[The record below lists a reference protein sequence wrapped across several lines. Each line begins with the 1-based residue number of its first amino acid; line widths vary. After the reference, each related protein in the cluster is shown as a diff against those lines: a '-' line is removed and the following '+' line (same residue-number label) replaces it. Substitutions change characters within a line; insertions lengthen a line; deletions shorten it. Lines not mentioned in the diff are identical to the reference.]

1 MLAQG
6 ASQQLKLSV
15 SEKDALLPRL
25 VQEHWL
31 AADPNNIGRY
41 CIGVCS
47 LSFPRQVHHYAP
59 SQLLQHL

>member
-1 MLAQG
+1 MRQNVGMHVQG

-25 VQEHWL
+25 VEEHWL

-41 CIGVCS
+41 CIGVCRPS
-47 LSFPRQVHHYAP
+47 FKMLSV
-59 SQLLQHL
+59 S